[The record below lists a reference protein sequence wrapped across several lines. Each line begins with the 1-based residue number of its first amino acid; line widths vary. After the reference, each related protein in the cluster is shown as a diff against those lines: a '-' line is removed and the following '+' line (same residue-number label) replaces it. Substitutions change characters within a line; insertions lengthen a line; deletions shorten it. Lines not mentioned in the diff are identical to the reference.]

1 MENQIQRLCWRMLT
15 GVEKESLL
23 KKEDKNMDKKTTSA
37 KALIENVIL
46 RSLELNPMELNFS

>member
-1 MENQIQRLCWRMLT
+1 MLADVNR
-15 GVEKESLL
+15 GRKGEPI

-46 RSLELNPMELNFS
+46 CSLELNPMELNFS